1 MLTCLC
7 RKQRV
12 GSGKQWNHVTMN
24 SSGTHVRRGAI
35 VLLVRLSNQGSDC
48 YRTVV
53 VVVVVVID
61 VVVVVVVVVRR
72 HRLSFV
78 VRRRWSLLSLSSSS
92 SSLSLQQASR
102 SACMNLLLVPPNIKA
117 WYTPK
122 LSVV

>member
-12 GSGKQWNHVTMN
+12 GSGKQWNHLTMN

-35 VLLVRLSNQGSDC
+35 VLLVRLSEQGSDC

-53 VVVVVVID
+53 VVVVVVI
-61 VVVVVVVVVRR
+61 VVVVVVVVI
-72 HRLSFV
+72 V
-78 VRRRWSLLSLSSSS
+78 VVVVVVVIVCRSSSS
-92 SSLSLQQASR
+92 SSLLQQASR
-102 SACMNLLLVPPNIKA
+102 SACMNSLLVPPNVKA

-122 LSVV
+122 LSVI